1 MALRDRLS
9 TGPLRPPPK
18 TCSVC
23 WISGRI
29 SKDDR
34 DVLHVMLADLSHT
47 GTSIAAALS
56 EEYDTAIGGE
66 AVQRHRR
73 MHMDPES

>member
-1 MALRDRLS
+1 MALRDRLT

-18 TCSVC
+18 MCAVC

-29 SKDDR
+29 PKDDR
-34 DVLHVMLADLSHT
+34 DVLDVMLADLSYT

-56 EEYDTAIGGE
+56 EEYDASIGGE

-73 MHMDPES
+73 MHMGAES

>member
-18 TCSVC
+18 MCAVC

-29 SKDDR
+29 TKDDR
-34 DVLHVMLADLSHT
+34 EVLDVMLADLSYT
-47 GTSIAAALS
+47 GTSIAAALC
-56 EEYDTAIGGE
+56 EEYDVVLGAE